1 MIEATEK
8 HMMSEVPF
16 GLLLSGGLDSS
27 LIASIAQR
35 AATKKGIKLKSFCIG
50 LKDSQDLIYAKQV
63 ADMIGT
69 DHYTFNFTV
78 EEGLMFMKDVIRHIE
93 TYDYTVR
100 SSTPM

>member
-1 MIEATEK
+1 MIEVTEK

-35 AATKKGIKLKSFCIG
+35 ISNKKGIRLKSFCIG

-63 ADMIGT
+63 ADKIGT
-69 DHYTFNFTV
+69 EH
-78 EEGLMFMKDVIRHIE
+78 
-93 TYDYTVR
+93 
-100 SSTPM
+100 